1 MFSKQDQDIV
11 INNCQWCV
19 AKTCSW
25 CGICPKWVPND
36 RDPHLQLP
44 WCWNRDYLRA
54 TAFVSSVLNALTL
67 SGQSGFENYLG
78 HLRRPNPAR
87 GDRVHSDP
95 VFREVQRHVLCQNV
109 DRALGRS
116 IGPPRKVC
124 TCSFSAQLA
133 CLVESGEQICC
144 SDSPRCSSLS
154 KSGLASAP
162 LRLAPWS
169 LSQPHSPGETLKHFR
184 KHCLTMKPTDSV
196 KIDLD
201 EGKNIFTI
209 ACKAPSLSY
218 PNPPL

>member
-169 LSQPHSPGETLKHFR
+169 LSQLHSPGETLKHFR
-184 KHCLTMKPTDSV
+184 KTLPDNEADWQCSVHCQNWL
-196 KIDLD
+196 
-201 EGKNIFTI
+201 GWR
-209 ACKAPSLSY
+209 
-218 PNPPL
+218 

>member
-1 MFSKQDQDIV
+1 MCCK
-11 INNCQWCV
+11 N
-19 AKTCSW
+19 
-25 CGICPKWVPND
+25 
-36 RDPHLQLP
+36 LQLM
-44 WCWNRDYLRA
+44 WNLPQVGSQWSRPPFAAALVLKQGL
-54 TAFVSSVLNALTL
+54 FESNSFCIICSCLLNALTL
-67 SGQSGFENYLG
+67 TRVVVRVVWSIIDAFENYLG
-78 HLRRPNPAR
+78 HLWRPNPAR

-124 TCSFSAQLA
+124 TCSLSAQLA

-169 LSQPHSPGETLKHFR
+169 SSQPHSPGETLKHFR

>member
-1 MFSKQDQDIV
+1 MIATP
-11 INNCQWCV
+11 I
-19 AKTCSW
+19 CS
-25 CGICPKWVPND
+25 CLGVETGIIWEQQVLY
-36 RDPHLQLP
+36 HL
-44 WCWNRDYLRA
+44 
-54 TAFVSSVLNALTL
+54 FVSFECAHIDK
-67 SGQSGFENYLG
+67 SGQSGLICGCFYLG

-196 KIDLD
+196 KTDLD

>member
-1 MFSKQDQDIV
+1 M
-11 INNCQWCV
+11 
-19 AKTCSW
+19 
-25 CGICPKWVPND
+25 
-36 RDPHLQLP
+36 
-44 WCWNRDYLRA
+44 RA

-124 TCSFSAQLA
+124 TRSFSAQLA

-144 SDSPRCSSLS
+144 SGSPRCSFLS

-162 LRLAPWS
+162 LRLAP
-169 LSQPHSPGETLKHFR
+169 
-184 KHCLTMKPTDSV
+184 
-196 KIDLD
+196 
-201 EGKNIFTI
+201 
-209 ACKAPSLSY
+209 
-218 PNPPL
+218 